1 VLADRLWLEQILHNL
16 LSNAIQAQQ
25 ESTHGWVRI
34 DSQKNEKGIL
44 VTLTD
49 GGPGFSPEALQN
61 AFMPFFS
68 GRPGGTGLGMTLT
81 ETLITRM
88 AGSIALGNAPQ
99 GGAQIRLQ
107 LAEGKETKHG

>member
-1 VLADRLWLEQILHNL
+1 
-16 LSNAIQAQQ
+16 
-25 ESTHGWVRI
+25 
-34 DSQKNEKGIL
+34 
-44 VTLTD
+44 
-49 GGPGFSPEALQN
+49 
-61 AFMPFFS
+61 MPFFS

-88 AGSIALGNAPQ
+88 TGSIALGNAPQ